1 MRSRFTGLLR
11 QFCRLSV
18 WLSSGNRL
26 YRQKRGEILGYAMIL
41 PKLLG
46 NACGIAS
53 VLLMLCG
60 AAAKAKEP
68 ADADTPPAGA
78 EAAPDIV
85 KKDPKTGDITVEEQG
100 VASWY
105 GRTWRGRRTA
115 SGTRFDDRAL
125 TAAHLWLPFA
135 TRARVT
141 NMQNGRSVDVVVT
154 DRGPYHDGRII
165 DLSAKAAEL
174 LGMTRNGTAE
184 VLITAQL

>member
-1 MRSRFTGLLR
+1 
-11 QFCRLSV
+11 
-18 WLSSGNRL
+18 
-26 YRQKRGEILGYAMIL
+26 MIL

-78 EAAPDIV
+78 ETAPDIVKPDIV

-105 GRTWRGRRTA
+105 GRAWRGRRTA
-115 SGTRFDDRAL
+115 SGTRFDDHAL

-141 NMQNGRSVDVVVT
+141 NIQNGRSVDVVVT
-154 DRGPYHDGRII
+154 DRGPYHGGRII

-174 LGMTRNGTAE
+174 LGMKQNGTAE